1 MQRAVSLRAT
11 LLIFNAAIAL
21 FPILAMAYFLRGSS
35 FNPWLLAWL
44 AFVVIFSVG
53 FGWVVANA
61 LLHPINT
68 LRDELSALAAQRQR
82 GFVQRLEENPGQ
94 PIEVRTLR
102 RAFSALLDSLR
113 VEQQKRGAF
122 MATLVHDLK
131 TPIIAANH
139 VLEAIERDDNLS
151 REMRIELISSVRTEF
166 EALLRLVQQMV
177 DAHRFEREDVA
188 LTLEPTDLRK
198 LASRIAL
205 RLEPT
210 ALERGVKLEVTGQ
223 GQALT
228 ASNELERAVLNLCG
242 NAVRY
247 AASSVTVEVGDGALT
262 IADDGPGLPASL
274 EELTKPFNSQ
284 QVTLA
289 GQSFTSGTGGLG
301 LFIARRI
308 VEAHGGTLEQLGAA
322 TGTRLRLNLRGM

>member
-1 MQRAVSLRAT
+1 M
-11 LLIFNAAIAL
+11 LIFNAAIAL

-44 AFVVIFSVG
+44 GFVVIFSVG

-68 LRDELSALAAQRQR
+68 LRDELSALAAQRQL

-166 EALLRLVQQMV
+166 EALLRRRATNGGRAPLRTRGRGTDVGTHGFAQTRL
-177 DAHRFEREDVA
+177 AHRV
-188 LTLEPTDLRK
+188 
-198 LASRIAL
+198 
-205 RLEPT
+205 
-210 ALERGVKLEVTGQ
+210 
-223 GQALT
+223 
-228 ASNELERAVLNLCG
+228 
-242 NAVRY
+242 
-247 AASSVTVEVGDGALT
+247 
-262 IADDGPGLPASL
+262 
-274 EELTKPFNSQ
+274 
-284 QVTLA
+284 
-289 GQSFTSGTGGLG
+289 
-301 LFIARRI
+301 
-308 VEAHGGTLEQLGAA
+308 A
-322 TGTRLRLNLRGM
+322 TGTHRAGTRRETRGHGSWAGTYRQ